1 MAEKS
6 IRFFDADAAAHSSAG
21 MTGALRSAR
30 TAEDDTNWWIIT
42 LSDLTMLL
50 LGFLVCWYVT
60 NKTPTSA
67 APSEIEAKA
76 IVTKNLPDAPAS
88 ESSQESWQA
97 MQQDL
102 RDFIAEAGLSDGV
115 TIESGTNEIVL
126 SLKDTVP
133 FTSGKADLREQ
144 ALPVLEKLVSVVIA
158 QPNLSVAIS
167 GHTDSLKIA
176 TAEFPSNW
184 ELSASRASRVAR
196 YLVERGV
203 HPARIAVQGYADRRP
218 RRPNSDPVNRSAN
231 RRVEIRL
238 FREIAP
244 ATSSLAPEASR

>member
-1 MAEKS
+1 MAEDS
-6 IRFFDADAAAHSSAG
+6 DRTCGTNAAARES
-21 MTGALRSAR
+21 MTGALRSASR
-30 TAEDDTNWWIIT
+30 AEDDGNWWMIT

-60 NKTPTSA
+60 NKTPAATTASA
-67 APSEIEAKA
+67 LQPKA
-76 IVTKNLPDAPAS
+76 VLTKNALVAPVRDP
-88 ESSQESWQA
+88 SQESWEA

-115 TIESGTNEIVL
+115 KIESGTNEIVL

-158 QPNLSVAIS
+158 QSNLSIAIS

-218 RRPNSDPVNRSAN
+218 RRPNSDPLNRSAN

-238 FREIAP
+238 FRESTTAS
-244 ATSSLAPEASR
+244 SSLTSEARP